1 MLIHLA
7 LFFKPNRSELVI
19 MITTQITEIY
29 QLKQLTPKKL
39 KLLEMNIDGK
49 LNFEHKPWVN
59 NNQKL
64 CLCKFEHFSF

>member
-19 MITTQITEIY
+19 MITTKITEIY

-49 LNFEHKPWVN
+49 LNFEHKP
-59 NNQKL
+59 
-64 CLCKFEHFSF
+64 